1 MELSDYDE
9 IPLCKMYVLCER
21 YWDYWW
27 NNADGDAQQI
37 RKWSPCAP
45 TPVILI
51 LLLPVTHFLIH
62 ST

>member
-27 NNADGDAQQI
+27 NADGDAQ
-37 RKWSPCAP
+37 
-45 TPVILI
+45 
-51 LLLPVTHFLIH
+51 
-62 ST
+62 